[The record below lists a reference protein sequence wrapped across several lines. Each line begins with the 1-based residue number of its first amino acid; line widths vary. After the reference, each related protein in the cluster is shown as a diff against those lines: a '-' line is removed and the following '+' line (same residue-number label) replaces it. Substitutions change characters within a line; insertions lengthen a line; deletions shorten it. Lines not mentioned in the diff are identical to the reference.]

1 MIFVN
6 IARKLF
12 YLVGYVFQWS
22 LPLCVFL
29 PLLFFVFSLLGKRA
43 SSRVF
48 GFILNAVLAVSL
60 FSIVWERE
68 DPGRLLR
75 EFLYLFGIDAEPL
88 IRIGIPH
95 HVVSRVRGIPGYG
108 VWGLA
113 FFCSVIWYAGFLFVD
128 RKKYRQ
134 ALKFQRQIAREAVDH
149 TEDFRQYIELISP
162 AYPFLYDTKV
172 TVLIWDKAETPF
184 ATTAN
189 RVVLPN
195 KTYTD
200 EELELILRHEFGH
213 LALHHPKLLDRLD
226 TVCRMCWFNPLVW
239 LLAPIVRRRM
249 ELACDDLVL
258 KRTPEKRVERVT
270 YARIL
275 VDMAE
280 QKQLSG
286 AVLYLSAGAELIRER
301 TSEILNPTRTAK
313 FLSTLLMLAVTFTFP
328 YLLGTGIHVDRTPL
342 EAVAMLGNF
351 DDKVAMGLEID
362 YGMRIP
368 IDGDAMEAET
378 NRRGTI
384 TELNGTWEG
393 DTPEE
398 QAALYEKSR
407 AWVRQISD
415 ALGVQ
420 AELSFSTS
428 NGKRTGGVLYYEYRW
443 PIELTKAGMR
453 ELRKEDSAA
462 TLLLKFNFEPGEH
475 LFVRI
480 KLTVE

>member
-1 MIFVN
+1 MIFTDL
-6 IARKLF
+6 ARTLF
-12 YLVGYVFQWS
+12 YFVGYMFQWS
-22 LPLCVFL
+22 LPLCIFL

-68 DPGRLLR
+68 DPGGLLR
-75 EFLYLFGIDAEPL
+75 DFLSLFGIHAEPL

-95 HVVSRVRGIPGYG
+95 HIVSRVQGIPGYG
-108 VWGLA
+108 AWGLA
-113 FFCSVIWYAGFLFVD
+113 FFCSVIWYAGFLLVD
-128 RKKYRQ
+128 RKKDRQ

-226 TVCRMCWFNPLVW
+226 TVCRICWFNPLVW

-258 KRTPEKRVERVT
+258 NGVPEKRVERVT
-270 YARIL
+270 YARLL

-286 AVLYLSAGAELIRER
+286 AALYLSAGAELIRER

-313 FLSTLLMLAVTFTFP
+313 ILSAILLLAVTFTFP
-328 YLLGTGIHVDRTPL
+328 YLLGTGIHVDHTPL

-351 DDKVAMGLEID
+351 DDKVTMGLALD
-362 YGMRIP
+362 YGKYIL
-368 IDGDAMEAET
+368 IDDDSMKAET
-378 NRRGTI
+378 NRRGAI

-398 QAALYEKSR
+398 QAALYEKSH

-415 ALGVQ
+415 ALGIQ
-420 AELSFSTS
+420 PELSYSTS
-428 NGKRTGGVLYYEYRW
+428 NGKPSGSVLYYEYRW
-443 PIELTKAGMR
+443 PIELTKTGMR
-453 ELRKEDSAA
+453 ELRKEESAA
-462 TLLLKFNFEPGEH
+462 TLLLKFNFEPGDYM
-475 LFVRI
+475 FVRA
-480 KLTVE
+480 KLTIE